1 MITIGREEFRKDPV
15 FRQIFETIKAH
26 HVVPGHTSKELL
38 KNKDVKDFCV
48 EARHFIELPGER
60 PIYLHYDVY
69 SWYHSKNGALI
80 RIESITFYD
89 NFIEYQAN
97 RLKQLYA
104 SPNSDGINL
113 N

>member
-1 MITIGREEFRKDPV
+1 MTTIGREEIKNNPAYRE
-15 FRQIFETIKAH
+15 IFEGIKKH
-26 HVVPGHTSKELL
+26 HVVPEHTIKELL
-38 KNKDVKDFCV
+38 KNKHVKDFCV
-48 EARHFIELPGER
+48 EARHFVALTGER

-69 SWYHSKNGALI
+69 SWYHKDGALI

-97 RLKQLYA
+97 RLKALYA
-104 SPNSDGINL
+104 SPDSDGINL